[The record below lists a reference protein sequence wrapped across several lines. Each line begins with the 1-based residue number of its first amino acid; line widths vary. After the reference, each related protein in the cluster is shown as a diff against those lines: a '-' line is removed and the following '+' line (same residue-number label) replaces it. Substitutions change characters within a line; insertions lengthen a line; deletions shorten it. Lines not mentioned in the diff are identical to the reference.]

1 MLRPD
6 ARLISPEDLKIPQ
19 VLPDRPWIVQ
29 AIREHH
35 ARWKASTG

>member
-6 ARLISPEDLKIPQ
+6 APLISPEDLQIPQ
-19 VLPDRPWIVQ
+19 VLPDGPAIVE

-35 ARWKASTG
+35 AAWKARQ